1 MGKVRKIDYRLERDI
16 MEEIVDSILE
26 LQDVMNADFPWK
38 MTMDNLISINNET
51 IQLIIKHIKKGQ
63 KHEHK

>member
-1 MGKVRKIDYRLERDI
+1 MGKVKKIDYRLERDI

-51 IQLIIKHIKKGQ
+51 IQLIIKHIKKVA
-63 KHEHK
+63 

>member
-1 MGKVRKIDYRLERDI
+1 MGKVKKIDYRLERDI

-51 IQLIIKHIKKGQ
+51 IQLIIKHIKKE
-63 KHEHK
+63 K

>member
-51 IQLIIKHIKKGQ
+51 IQLIIKHIKKRT
-63 KHEHK
+63 KI